1 MAPEVVK
8 GDLYDQKADVWSLGT
23 VLFQMLTGEYPF
35 AGKDFAELKVNIANG
50 VYKVPKHVQ
59 ISANCLDFMN
69 SCLRFESGKRK
80 SWEELKQH
88 SFLLGLNYQSDD
100 SCSSAMMGK
109 TIKIDTKKTVNFYR
123 EVKADDLLRKIES
136 RINQ

>member
-23 VLFQMLTGEYPF
+23 VLFQMLTGDCPF

-59 ISANCLDFMN
+59 ISPNCLDFMN
-69 SCLRFESGKRK
+69 SCLRFDSGKRK
-80 SWEELKQH
+80 SWVEL
-88 SFLLGLNYQSDD
+88 
-100 SCSSAMMGK
+100 
-109 TIKIDTKKTVNFYR
+109 
-123 EVKADDLLRKIES
+123 
-136 RINQ
+136 